1 MGALL
6 RNCEPFASGTWFYLQ
21 VDSVRIELNCRTPR
35 LSLENQRIALC
46 EEKPMYIW
54 WSTQKCQNWSI
65 KKDCSVRRQNTKV
78 FFCIASME
86 KKQLISYM
94 GFPCGSA
101 GKESAWNAG
110 NLGSIPGLGRSP
122 REGKDYPL
130 QYSGLENYMNLRYLF
145 LLFSSVLTLKID
157 ITFLLVFFVSSLTF
171 LFHLSVLSHSVFFPA
186 IFLVKFFVIF

>member
-1 MGALL
+1 M
-6 RNCEPFASGTWFYLQ
+6 
-21 VDSVRIELNCRTPR
+21 
-35 LSLENQRIALC
+35 
-46 EEKPMYIW
+46 
-54 WSTQKCQNWSI
+54 
-65 KKDCSVRRQNTKV
+65 
-78 FFCIASME
+78 
-86 KKQLISYM
+86 
-94 GFPCGSA
+94 
-101 GKESAWNAG
+101 
-110 NLGSIPGLGRSP
+110 IPGLGRSP

>member
-6 RNCEPFASGTWFYLQ
+6 RNCEPFANGTWFYLQ

-54 WSTQKCQNWSI
+54 WSTQKCRNWSI
-65 KKDCSVRRQNTKV
+65 KKDCSVRRQNMEV

-101 GKESAWNAG
+101 GKQSAWNAG

-122 REGKDYPL
+122 REGKGYPL
-130 QYSGLENYMNLRYLF
+130 QYSGLENSMDSTVSGVAESDTTERLSLSISHIVIVYPEIRNKATMSA
-145 LLFSSVLTLKID
+145 LLTMWHWSF
-157 ITFLLVFFVSSLTF
+157 
-171 LFHLSVLSHSVFFPA
+171 
-186 IFLVKFFVIF
+186 